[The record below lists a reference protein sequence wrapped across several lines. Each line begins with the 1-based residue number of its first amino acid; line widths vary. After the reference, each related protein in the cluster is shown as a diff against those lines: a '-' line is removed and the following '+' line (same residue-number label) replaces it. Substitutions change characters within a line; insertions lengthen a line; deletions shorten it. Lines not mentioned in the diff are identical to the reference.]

1 MSSES
6 SSSLSRGLGAALL
19 LCCSKSSISTLIWL
33 SKGEI
38 DKNYI
43 FSSYFLGLEG
53 SGESSSEIEA
63 NS

>member
-1 MSSES
+1 MSFDS
-6 SSSLSRGLGAALL
+6 SSSLFEGLRASLL
-19 LCCSKSSISTLIWL
+19 LRCSKSSISTLIWL

-43 FSSYFLGLEG
+43 FSSSFLGLEG
-53 SGESSSEIEA
+53 SGDSPLELEA